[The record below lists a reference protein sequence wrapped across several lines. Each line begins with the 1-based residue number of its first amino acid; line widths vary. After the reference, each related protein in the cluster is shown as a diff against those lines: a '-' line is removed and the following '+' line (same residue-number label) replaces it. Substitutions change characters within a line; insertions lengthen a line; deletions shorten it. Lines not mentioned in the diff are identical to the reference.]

1 MENSENA
8 LQEVTLQLE
17 AAQDPKVRNQ
27 ELKSELVQIGTM
39 GSNEYSAVLEQKDTE
54 LNRLEEIAE
63 SYK

>member
-1 MENSENA
+1 M
-8 LQEVTLQLE
+8 QLE
-17 AAQDPKVRNQ
+17 AAQDPKVRNE
-27 ELKSELVQIGTM
+27 ELKAELVEIGAM